1 MGAQE
6 RATAARARMDQ
17 VRRET
22 AERRAL
28 RHRNIQEARAKAMAN
43 LRGLGPALEQNI
55 KQAEEVTRRR
65 EQAGGWA
72 TQKIDSDKNFVMAFD
87 LDGEG
92 APKPAYPPPPPP
104 VAPEPNRF
112 GVVEDEVAT
121 PAPVVAAEEPPPSPA
136 RPPVR
141 ETRPVRQHEVL
152 DDEDDFSNQSSW
164 MRNE

>member
-28 RHRNIQEARAKAMAN
+28 RHRNLQEARAKATAN

-65 EQAGGWA
+65 EQADGWA
-72 TQKIDSDKNFVMAFD
+72 TEKIDSDKNFVMAFD
-87 LDGEG
+87 FDGEG

-104 VAPEPNRF
+104 VAPEPDRF
-112 GVVEDEVAT
+112 GVVEDGVPK
-121 PAPVVAAEEPPPSPA
+121 PAPAAAEEPPPSPA

>member
-6 RATAARARMDQ
+6 KAMAARARMDQ
-17 VRRET
+17 VRREA

-28 RHRNIQEARAKAMAN
+28 RQRNLQETRAKAMAD
-43 LRGLGPALEQNI
+43 LRELGPALDQNV
-55 KQAEEVTRRR
+55 KQADEVSRRR

-72 TQKIDSDKNFVMAFD
+72 SEKIDSDKNFVMAFD

-92 APKPAYPPPPPP
+92 PPKPAFPPPLPP

-112 GVVEDEVAT
+112 GVVEDPVPK
-121 PAPVVAAEEPPPSPA
+121 PAPAAAEQPPSPA
-136 RPPVR
+136 RQPVPPPS
-141 ETRPVRQHEVL
+141 RPVRQREVL
-152 DDEDDFSNQSSW
+152 DDEDDYSNQSSW

>member
-6 RATAARARMDQ
+6 RAMAARAQMDQ
-17 VRRET
+17 IRREQ
-22 AERRAL
+22 ALRRDV
-28 RHRNIQEARAKAMAN
+28 RHRNLQETRAKAIAD
-43 LRGLGPALEQNI
+43 LRALGPALEQNV
-55 KQAEEVTRRR
+55 KQADEVSRRR

-92 APKPAYPPPPPP
+92 PPKPAYPPPPLP

-112 GVVEDEVAT
+112 GVVEEPAPT
-121 PAPVVAAEEPPPSPA
+121 PAPAAAEQPTPAREPAPPS
-136 RPPVR
+136 
-141 ETRPVRQHEVL
+141 RPVRQREVL

-164 MRNE
+164 MRTE